1 MWQTLPRLLKMSF
14 RFDPL
19 AEKIYPLG
27 LKRKNPLEA
36 ENPLRSA
43 SGKNL
48 SARAEAEKSA

>member
-1 MWQTLPRLLKMSF
+1 LKRKI

-36 ENPLRSA
+36 KIRFDPL
-43 SGKNL
+43 
-48 SARAEAEKSA
+48 AEKPAQAP